1 MPPDPLDSLRL
12 AVMQELLPLGLA
24 VAERVRRGGVPAVVE
39 GLTQAEDP
47 IGQLREEGEPAARQL
62 RDNLDRLQP
71 GLGNPVLKVQVRD
84 LDPPAAEATP
94 VAVPAEQ
101 DQQELQRA
109 LARIGEHLA
118 LLEQRLEPER

>member
-12 AVMQELLPLGLA
+12 AVMQDLLPLGLA

-39 GLTQAEDP
+39 GFTQAEDP
-47 IGQLREEGEPAARQL
+47 IGQLRDEGEPAARQL

-71 GLGNPVLKVQVRD
+71 GLGNPVMKVQVRD
-84 LDPPAAEATP
+84 LEQPTAAAPPD
-94 VAVPAEQ
+94 